1 MILDYTECQPPL
13 WRFDVKTHAR
23 LFILTLLL
31 SSLLAACAAGAPF
44 SAVPTQSV
52 GAGAPFSAVPTQSV
66 GAGAPFSAV
75 PTQSGGAGAGE
86 STPGTTPAS
95 QPTAL
100 PTPTRELTP
109 IEALGK
115 TGSPVQI
122 DISTYRLS
130 VDGLVEHLL
139 LLSYDDLL
147 ALPAVSRVPRLE
159 CPGFFVDYAEWTGP
173 LVRTILEQAGVQS
186 GAVEV
191 EFFDG
196 HEQPYQKILTLEE
209 ALADDTYLAYQVNG
223 QTLPVEHGYPLRL
236 VAGSKLGSYWVK
248 WLVRIEVR

>member
-1 MILDYTECQPPL
+1 M
-13 WRFDVKTHAR
+13 KTHAR
-23 LFILTLLL
+23 LFVSTLVLSLLL
-31 SSLLAACAAGAPF
+31 VACA
-44 SAVPTQSV
+44 
-52 GAGAPFSAVPTQSV
+52 
-66 GAGAPFSAV
+66 
-75 PTQSGGAGAGE
+75 AGAGE
-86 STPGTTPAS
+86 STPGATPAS
-95 QPTAL
+95 QPTVLPLEPTALPSEPRAL

-122 DISTYRLS
+122 DIATYRLS
-130 VDGLVEHLL
+130 VDGLVEHPLS
-139 LLSYDDLL
+139 LSYDDLL
-147 ALPAVSRVPRLE
+147 ALPAVSQVPRLE

-196 HEQPYQKILTLEE
+196 DEDPYQKVLTLEE
-209 ALADDTYLAYQVNG
+209 ALANDTYLAYQVNG

-248 WLVRIEVR
+248 WLVRIQVK

>member
-1 MILDYTECQPPL
+1 M
-13 WRFDVKTHAR
+13 KTHAR
-23 LFILTLLL
+23 LFVSTLVLSLLL
-31 SSLLAACAAGAPF
+31 VACA
-44 SAVPTQSV
+44 
-52 GAGAPFSAVPTQSV
+52 
-66 GAGAPFSAV
+66 
-75 PTQSGGAGAGE
+75 AGAGE
-86 STPGTTPAS
+86 STPGATPAS

-100 PTPTRELTP
+100 PSEPTALPSEPTRELTP

-122 DISTYRLS
+122 DIATYRLS
-130 VDGLVEHLL
+130 VDGLVEHPLS
-139 LLSYDDLL
+139 LSYDDLL
-147 ALPAVSRVPRLE
+147 ALPTVSQVPRLE

-173 LVRTILEQAGVQS
+173 LVRTLLEQAGVQS

-196 HEQPYQKILTLEE
+196 HEQPYQKVLTLEE

-236 VAGSKLGSYWVK
+236 VAGSELGSYWVK
-248 WLVRIEVR
+248 WLVRIQVK